1 MIHEAH
7 REPSLLDF
15 KLLADVSQMLTV
27 FDEERV
33 LERVIELTARALG
46 AQRASLLLHPEYDA
60 EWKTVFVRHLLD
72 TDNIERLSGDQVL
85 KLARRVLDQGLAGW
99 VTRQREGAV
108 IFDTLQ
114 DERWIHFPD
123 SDSNARAALCVPFIY
138 NGEVLAVLT
147 LVHDA
152 PGHFTDHHLRLM
164 TIVANQATIA
174 IRNAQLFSRMLQQQR
189 QLEAVLHAIPD
200 LLMVLDESGR
210 IMLINEPAAQ
220 WLDQGDEAL
229 IGRELAAFTVGDDAD
244 GALMQIQAMIQTP
257 AQSGANWTFEVRSE
271 RMKRDYLV
279 SVSVWE
285 NAPARTTG
293 YVVVLR
299 DVSTLRDLT
308 RFKDEMLRMASHD
321 LRSPLALIVG
331 YCSLIELDIEPGS
344 PINDHLQ
351 TIMRA
356 TERMKGL
363 LDAMVRV
370 EQIRKSPL
378 ELHEHVIFAQLVQ
391 QAAANMQLAIDN
403 KQQTLDMQ
411 THLDDA
417 PGITVNPVLVR
428 ECMENLISNASKYTP
443 EKGRITVRAYR
454 HENRLIFEVEDNG
467 IGIPKE
473 HLPRLFQ
480 SFYRVNQPGTQGIEG
495 RGQGLSLV
503 KTVIER
509 HSGDVWVESELGV
522 GSRFGF
528 WIPI

>member
-1 MIHEAH
+1 
-7 REPSLLDF
+7 
-15 KLLADVSQMLTV
+15 MLTV
-27 FDEERV
+27 FDEDRV
-33 LERVIELTARALG
+33 LERVIDLTARALG

-60 EWKTVFVRHLLD
+60 EWKNIFVRHLLD
-72 TDNIERLSGDQVL
+72 TDDIERLSGDQVL

-99 VTRQREGAV
+99 VVRQKEGAV
-108 IFDTLQ
+108 IVDTLL
-114 DERWIHFPD
+114 DHRWVNFPD
-123 SDSNARAALCVPFIY
+123 SDSHARSALCVPFIY
-138 NGEVLAVLT
+138 NGEALAVLT
-147 LVHDA
+147 LVHDEA
-152 PGHFTDHHLRLM
+152 EHFTEHHLRLM

-174 IRNAQLFSRMLQQQR
+174 VRNAQLFSRMLQQQR

-200 LLMVLDESGR
+200 LLMVLDESGS
-210 IMLINEPAAQ
+210 ILLINEPAAT
-220 WLDQGDEAL
+220 LIDRPGDTL
-229 IGRELAAFTVGDDAD
+229 IGRSLAEFVTID
-244 GALMQIQAMIQTP
+244 GVDGVLEQIQQIIQTP
-257 AQSGANWTFEVRSE
+257 LQSGGNWTFEVRSE
-271 RMKRDYLV
+271 RQKRDYLV

-285 NAPARTTG
+285 NPPAQTAG

-308 RFKDEMLRMASHD
+308 RFKDEMLRIASHD

-331 YCSLIELDIEPGS
+331 YCSLIELDIAPDS
-344 PINDHLQ
+344 PINDYLQ

-378 ELHEHVIFAQLVQ
+378 EMHEHVIFAELVR
-391 QAAANMQLAIDN
+391 QAAANMQMAIYN
-403 KQQTLDMQ
+403 KQQQMDMQ
-411 THLDDA
+411 IHLEDA
-417 PGITVNPVLVR
+417 PGVTVNSVLLR

-443 EKGRITVRAYR
+443 DGGRIIVRAYR
-454 HENRLIFEVEDNG
+454 HESRLIYEVEDNG

-480 SFYRVNQPGTQGIEG
+480 SFYRVKQPGTEGIEG

-509 HSGDVWVESELGV
+509 HAGDVWVESEPGV